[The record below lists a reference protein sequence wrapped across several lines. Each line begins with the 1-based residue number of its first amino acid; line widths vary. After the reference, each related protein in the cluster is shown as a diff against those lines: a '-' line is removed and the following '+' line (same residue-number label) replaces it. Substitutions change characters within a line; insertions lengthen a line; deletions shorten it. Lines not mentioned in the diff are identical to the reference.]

1 MENDSRLD
9 RGNQKYLGIDIGKES
24 HYVSQMDSDGKMLI
38 RGMKIDNDRQS
49 FEGLDKLLARDKGNL
64 QIGFEPT
71 GHYWKPLYGFLKGR
85 GYHLKMVNSYHTKLH
100 KEVIDNSRR
109 KTDSK
114 DSVVISDLLRIGRS
128 FKSLEVAGVYL
139 DLRKVTVAREK
150 MVKELIRAKIRLIT
164 VLDEYLPEYEKCFC
178 DIAGMTSLGLLEKY
192 GLNGLRESEETPLVE
207 DILKLSRKKIGSA
220 KAGEIWRLFQSS
232 IGNSDGLAGAEI
244 EIKLWLTQ
252 IKMWQ
257 GQIKEINRMLK
268 GLLAKTEEARWL
280 LSIKGVGSITA
291 SIILG
296 QTGSFKN
303 YSNYKKIEKLAG
315 LDLVENSS
323 GKHIGQKAMSKRGRD
338 LLRYGLYRV
347 GIVAIAKNAEIK
359 ALYEEKLRQGKKKMV
374 ALTSVIIKLLRIMFS
389 LVKNRQEYDGRK
401 LLLAGATT

>member
-9 RGNQKYLGIDIGKES
+9 QRSQKYLGIDIGKES
-24 HYVSQMDSDGKMLI
+24 HYVSQMDS
-38 RGMKIDNDRQS
+38 RGQILMKGLKVENNRQS
-49 FEGLDKLLARDKGNL
+49 FENLDRLLGKDKGNL

-85 GYHLKMVNSYHTKLH
+85 GYNLRMVNSYHTKLH

-128 FKSLEVAGVYL
+128 FKSLEVAGTYL
-139 DLRKVTVAREK
+139 DMRKVTVAREK
-150 MVKELIRAKIRLIT
+150 MVKELIRAKIRMIT

-178 DIAGMTSLGLLEKY
+178 DVAGVTSLGLLGKY
-192 GLNGLRESEETPLVE
+192 GLKGLRKSEEAVLTG
-207 DILKLSRKKIGSA
+207 DILKFSRKKIRRARA
-220 KAGEIWRLFQSS
+220 KEIWQTFQGS
-232 IGNSDGLAGAEI
+232 IGSSNGLAGAEM
-244 EIKLWLTQ
+244 EIKLWLEQ

-257 GQIKEINRMLK
+257 RQIKEVNQMLK
-268 GLLAKTEEARWL
+268 NLLMKTEEARWL
-280 LSIKGVGSITA
+280 LSIKGVGPITA

-296 QTGSFKN
+296 QTGSFRN
-303 YSNYKKIEKLAG
+303 YSNYKKLEKLAG

-323 GKHIGQKAMSKRGRD
+323 GKHVGLKTLSKRGRD

-359 ALYEEKLRQGKKKMV
+359 ALYNEKLKQGKKKMV
-374 ALTSVIIKLLRIMFS
+374 ALTSVIIKILRIMFS
-389 LVKNRQEYDGRK
+389 LVKNQQEYDGRK
-401 LLLAGATT
+401 LLLAGANA

>member
-1 MENDSRLD
+1 MENDNRI
-9 RGNQKYLGIDIGKES
+9 GQKNLYLGIDIGKDS
-24 HYVSQMDSDGKMLI
+24 HYVSQMDGAGKMLI
-38 RGMKIDNDRQS
+38 KGMKVENNRQS
-49 FEGLDKLLARDKGNL
+49 FEGLDRLLTREKGRL